1 MKINS
6 PPDLPLAVSTQA
18 QASATK
24 ALQVPIAKA
33 TKDANSAGVAVTVS
47 SLARSLEVANKGEP
61 ADVDTEKVNAIRSKI
76 EQGTYAVNPKV
87 IAEKMLSSAQ
97 EMIERQRR

>member
-61 ADVDTEKVNAIRSKI
+61 FFEEGKGDPRFRSFFDGCTSGRI
-76 EQGTYAVNPKV
+76 
-87 IAEKMLSSAQ
+87 S
-97 EMIERQRR
+97 